1 MYEPNQLVEQAIL
14 FATEAH
20 RGQLRKG
27 SNLPYILHPLEAAAI
42 VAGLTDDPEVIAAAV
57 LHDVLEDTSATPG
70 ELEAAF
76 GPRVT
81 ALVQSESENKRPHLD
96 PRDSWQLRKQEA
108 LEELA
113 AASPAAQTVALGD
126 KLSNI
131 RAIRRD
137 YCALGEALWQRFN
150 QSDKAKQGWYYRSL
164 GKALSGLCHTDA
176 WQEYTRLTEE
186 VFGRP

>member
-113 AASPAAQTVALGD
+113 
-126 KLSNI
+126 
-131 RAIRRD
+131 
-137 YCALGEALWQRFN
+137 E
-150 QSDKAKQGWYYRSL
+150 KAKFSQHKMTMEELKEFDHWLRQ
-164 GKALSGLCHTDA
+164 ALA
-176 WQEYTRLTEE
+176 RLKEKKFSWLIRL
-186 VFGRP
+186 VWAV

>member
-96 PRDSWQLRKQEA
+96 PRDSWQLRSRRRWRNWRRPAPRHRPWPLGTSFPTSGPSAGTTVPLGRSCGSASTKATKQNRAGITAA
-108 LEELA
+108 LA
-113 AASPAAQTVALGD
+113 RPCPAFATPM
-126 KLSNI
+126 
-131 RAIRRD
+131 
-137 YCALGEALWQRFN
+137 
-150 QSDKAKQGWYYRSL
+150 
-164 GKALSGLCHTDA
+164 H
-176 WQEYTRLTEE
+176 
-186 VFGRP
+186 GRNTPG

>member
-1 MYEPNQLVEQAIL
+1 M
-14 FATEAH
+14 
-20 RGQLRKG
+20 
-27 SNLPYILHPLEAAAI
+27 
-42 VAGLTDDPEVIAAAV
+42 
-57 LHDVLEDTSATPG
+57 
-70 ELEAAF
+70 
-76 GPRVT
+76 
-81 ALVQSESENKRPHLD
+81 
-96 PRDSWQLRKQEA
+96 
-108 LEELA
+108 
-113 AASPAAQTVALGD
+113 ALGD

-137 YCALGEALWQRFN
+137 YRALGEALWQRFN